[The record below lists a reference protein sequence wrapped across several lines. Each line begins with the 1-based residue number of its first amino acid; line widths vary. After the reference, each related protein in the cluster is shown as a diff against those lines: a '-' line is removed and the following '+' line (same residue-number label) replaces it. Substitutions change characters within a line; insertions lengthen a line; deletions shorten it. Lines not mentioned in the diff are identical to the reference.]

1 MHYTAPPVRT
11 AIAALL
17 AIVRAAFVRKANL
30 ALENAA
36 LRQQL
41 AAYLRQQKRPRLQ
54 PEERVFWVVLK
65 RLWPS
70 WAKHLIVVKP
80 KTVIGWHR
88 KGFRA
93 LWCRR
98 SNGRKP
104 GRPRIPRKHIA
115 FIKRMSRDHPDMGEN
130 AIAEE
135 LEAKFGIKHAPSTVR
150 PGRSTEVDHLC
161 SRKVDPFWIGI
172 R

>member
-1 MHYTAPPVRT
+1 MRT
-11 AIAALL
+11 LLAALL
-17 AIVRAAFVRKANL
+17 AIVRAALVRKANL

-41 AAYLRQQKRPRLQ
+41 AVYLRQQKRPHLE
-54 PEERVFWVVLK
+54 PEDRIFWVALK
-65 RLWPS
+65 RIWS
-70 WAKHLIVVKP
+70 GWARHLVVVKP